1 MADTER
7 RCRRSV
13 EEVDLPKWVIRRWVV
28 VKDGKVSRFET
39 LPKAARHRQ
48 EHGGE
53 VRELEFRLAGVRTI
67 PQGYQPNQGWIRAD
81 GE

>member
-7 RCRRSV
+7 RGSSLV
-13 EEVDLPKWVIRRWVV
+13 EEVDLPRWVLRRWVV
-28 VKDGKVSRFET
+28 VKDGKVDRFET
-39 LPKAARHRQ
+39 LPEAARHRQ

-53 VRELEFRLAGVRTI
+53 VRELEFRLASVRTI
-67 PQGYQPNQGWIRAD
+67 PQCCQPNQGWIRAD